1 MSQTGKPPQEAAVQ
15 NLLQDIAVALRK
27 LRHSPGFAIV
37 AVLSLTMAIAAN
49 VVVFAVVNT
58 FVLHSLPVPDA
69 DRVVQIQGPRSDG
82 IAMSYP
88 NYLDILDRNRS
99 FSGIAATRL
108 ARIGFDATGAA
119 QPLWAYEVS
128 GNYFDTLRIKPLL
141 GRFLQPGDDTAI
153 NGSSSVVLSY
163 NCWKMRFAS
172 DPHVIG
178 RTVHLNKLAFVV
190 IGVAPKNF
198 NGTERLF
205 WPELWV
211 SIKDEPE
218 LEGYN
223 WIQFRDSQNA
233 WVVGR
238 LRNGVTPAQANAE
251 LQAVTAQL
259 ARQYPDE
266 DKNFSL
272 RVTQPGLAGDA
283 LGKPVHAFL
292 FGVMLLA
299 GLVLFAACANL
310 GGLFA
315 ARTADRAR
323 EFGIRI
329 AIGSSRVRIL
339 RQLLMESVVV
349 ALAGA
354 SLAVAVVSLLLRML
368 AHWQPVTELP
378 VQLSVA
384 PDAMLY
390 LFAALL
396 ALATG
401 VLFGIIP
408 ARQIWKSDPNDA
420 LKSSGSVGVIHHR
433 LAARDLL
440 LAVQITLCCLL
451 VTASFVAL
459 RGLQRTFA
467 IPLGVHPENVTMV
480 ETGVQLAGYNGAA
493 VPGVQQRLLDAV
505 SRIPGVEDAAYGN
518 SVPLSMNQNHAGI
531 YPPGTTDFSPANT
544 RFVDTNYDVSP
555 GYFRTVGT
563 PLLAGRAFTSEDG
576 PNSPK
581 VAIVNRTFAKQL
593 FGTENVVGKRFPT
606 GPGKETE
613 IIGLVPDGKY
623 SSMTEDPSPA
633 IFLPI
638 LQNPNDDTVL
648 LVRSSR
654 SFAEL
659 APEIRRAVIGV
670 DPALPI
676 FSLSSWNDMLGVVLF
691 PARAATV
698 ALGLLG
704 ALAMMLAV
712 TGIFSLASYTVA
724 RRMHEL
730 GIRVALGAQKAHLLR
745 AALGRTTL
753 LLGIGSLAGLALG
766 AAASRVLASIVYQ
779 ASASDPLVILA
790 AVGTMALVGI
800 LSTALPARRAVTV
813 NTAQL
818 LRDE

>member
-1 MSQTGKPPQEAAVQ
+1 MQ
-15 NLLQDIAVALRK
+15 NLLQDISLAFRK
-27 LRHSPGFAIV
+27 LRHSPGFAMV

-49 VVVFAVVNT
+49 VVVFGVVNA
-58 FVLHSLPVPDA
+58 FILHPLPLPDA
-69 DRVVQIQGPRSDG
+69 DRVVQIQGPRSDA
-82 IAMSYP
+82 ISMSYP

-99 FSGIAATRL
+99 FSGIVATRL
-108 ARIGFDATGAA
+108 ARIGFDASGAA

-128 GNYFDTLRIKPLL
+128 GNYFNTLGIKPLL
-141 GRFLQPGDDTAI
+141 GRFLQPSDDTAI

-163 NCWKMRFAS
+163 DCWKVRFGS

-178 RTVHLNKLAFVV
+178 RTVRLNKLPFVV
-190 IGVAPKNF
+190 TGVAPKSF

-211 SIKDEPE
+211 PIKDEPE

-223 WIQFRDSQNA
+223 WIQWRGSQNA

-238 LRNGVTPAQANAE
+238 LKNGVAPAQADAD
-251 LQAVTAQL
+251 LHAIAAQL
-259 ARQYPDE
+259 SKQYPSE
-266 DKNFSL
+266 DKTFSL

-299 GLVLFAACANL
+299 GLVLLAACANL

-329 AIGSSRVRIL
+329 AIGSSRARIL
-339 RQLLMESVVV
+339 RQLLIESVLV
-349 ALAGA
+349 AITGACLAA
-354 SLAVAVVSLLLRML
+354 CAATLLLRIL
-368 AHWQPVTELP
+368 TQWQPVTEMP
-378 VQLSVA
+378 VQLLVA

-390 LFAALL
+390 LFAVLL

-401 VLFGIIP
+401 VLFGVIP

-420 LKSSGSVGVIHHR
+420 LKSGGSVEVVHHR
-433 LAARDLL
+433 LALRDVL
-440 LAVQITLCCLL
+440 LAVQIALCCLL

-459 RGLQRTFA
+459 RGLERTFA
-467 IPLGVHPENVTMV
+467 IPLGIHPEDVAMV
-480 ETGVQLAGYNGAA
+480 ETGVQLAGYHSAG
-493 VPGVQQRLLDAV
+493 VPGVQQRLLNAV
-505 SRIPGVEDAAYGN
+505 SQIPGVEDAAYAN
-518 SVPLSMNQNHAGI
+518 SVPLSMNQSHNVTYA
-531 YPPGTTDFSPANT
+531 PGTTDFSLANA
-544 RFVDTNYDVSP
+544 RFVDVHYEVSP
-555 GYFRTVGT
+555 GYFQTVGT
-563 PLLAGRAFTSEDG
+563 PLLVGRTFTSDDDAD
-576 PNSPK
+576 SPK
-581 VAIVNRTFAKQL
+581 VAIVNQTFAKRL
-593 FGTENVVGKRFPT
+593 FGTEDVVGKRFPT

-613 IIGLVPDGKY
+613 IVGVVADGKY
-623 SSMTEDPSPA
+623 SSVTEDPAPA

-648 LVRSSR
+648 LVRSKR
-654 SFAEL
+654 SFSEL
-659 APEIRRAVIGV
+659 APEIRKAVIGV

-676 FSLSSWNDMLGVVLF
+676 FSLDSWNDMLGVVLF

-698 ALGLLG
+698 ALGMLG

-712 TGIFSLASYTVA
+712 TGIFGLASYTVT

-730 GIRVALGAQKAHLLR
+730 GIRIALGAQKMHILR
-745 AALGRTTL
+745 TALGRTAL
-753 LLGIGSLAGLALG
+753 LLGIGSLAGLVLG
-766 AAASRVLASIVYQ
+766 AGASRILASIVYQ
-779 ASASDPLVILA
+779 ASASDPSVLLA
-790 AVGTMALVGI
+790 AIGTMALVGI
-800 LSTALPARRAVTV
+800 VSTALPARRAVTV